1 MDRSVSPNVQND
13 PEADG
18 DAEPGEPE
26 GDEARKDVGGLT
38 PEAGPAAEPD
48 SIARLEADLERAK
61 EAWRAQVERGAG
73 RRRRRLRFRRAGT
86 EDRQAVAQRQ
96 ALSNYEQAWQALERA
111 RAEAEPRPDATAERA
126 PIAEREAR
134 QGNTLDGRVRGRPDT
149 AVKAADPPA
158 AAAAPQP
165 NPVSLS
171 SADFEQLRD
180 LGMSRTQA
188 NRVIRYRD
196 KHGDFSEVEELRE
209 VGGFPPALLERI
221 EPRITP

>member
-1 MDRSVSPNVQND
+1 MPMDRSVSPNVQND

-26 GDEARKDVGGLT
+26 VRKDVGGLT

-134 QGNTLDGRVRGRPDT
+134 QGNILDGRVRGRPDT

-158 AAAAPQP
+158 AAAPEP
-165 NPVSLS
+165 STVSLS

>member
-1 MDRSVSPNVQND
+1 MDGSVSTNVRKD
-13 PEADG
+13 PERDG
-18 DAEPGEPE
+18 D
-26 GDEARKDVGGLT
+26 
-38 PEAGPAAEPD
+38 AEPD

-73 RRRRRLRFRRAGT
+73 RRRRRLRLRRASG

-96 ALSNYEQAWQALERA
+96 ALSDYEQAWQALERA
-111 RAEAEPRPDATAERA
+111 RAEAEPKPDATAERA

-134 QGNTLDGRVRGRPDT
+134 QDQNLDGRVRRRPDT

-158 AAAAPQP
+158 AAAAPEP
-165 NPVSLS
+165 NTVSLS
-171 SADFEQLRD
+171 SADFEQLRE

-196 KHGDFSEVEELRE
+196 KHGDFSEVEELRQ

-221 EPRITP
+221 EPRVAP